1 MHAPYVHY
9 EEPISLDI
17 TPIKFTNSG
26 LSFFLFYSAF
36 LFLFHF
42 IFLFSIFRINRVR
55 VGSQDAEN
63 EEGKSRTNDIIQ
75 HGHYMLAL

>member
-1 MHAPYVHY
+1 MHAPYVYY

-17 TPIKFTNSG
+17 TPIKFTNSR